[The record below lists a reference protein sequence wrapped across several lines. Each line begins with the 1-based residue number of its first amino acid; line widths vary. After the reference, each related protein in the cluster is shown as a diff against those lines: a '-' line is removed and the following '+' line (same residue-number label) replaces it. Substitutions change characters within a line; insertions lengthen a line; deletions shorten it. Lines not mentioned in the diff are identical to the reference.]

1 MAPGTLTE
9 LAGES
14 TLNTKFVR
22 DVDER
27 PKVAYNEF
35 SDEIPVISLDGI
47 DEEVGGGGKRE
58 EICRKIVEACENW
71 GVFQVVDHG
80 VDIGLVE
87 DMTKLARD
95 FFDLSPEEKLRFDMS
110 GGKKGGF
117 IVSSHLQG
125 EVVQDW
131 REIVTYFSYPIRN
144 RDYSRWPTKPEGWV
158 KVTEQ
163 YSEKLMSLAC
173 KLLEVLSEA
182 MGLEKEVLTKA
193 CVDMDQKIVVNYYPK
208 CPQPDLT
215 LGLKR
220 HTDPGTITLLLQD
233 QVGGLQATR
242 DNGKTWIT
250 VQPVEGAF
258 VVNLGDHGHYLS
270 NGRFKNADH
279 QAVVNSNSSRLS
291 IATFQNP
298 APEATVYPLKVRE
311 GEKPILEEPITF
323 AEMYKRKMGRDIEL
337 ARLKKLAKEEHV
349 HKEDAIAKPLEEDAI
364 AKPQDQIIAKPQDQI
379 IAKPLDQTIAKP
391 LDQTVAKPIDQII
404 AKPLDQIIA

>member
-1 MAPGTLTE
+1 MAPAKTLTH
-9 LAGES
+9 LAEQKTLES
-14 TLNTKFVR
+14 SFVR
-22 DVDER
+22 DEDER
-27 PKVAYNEF
+27 PKVAYNQF
-35 SDEIPVISLDGI
+35 SDVIPVISLAGINDADG
-47 DEEVGGGGKRE
+47 RRA
-58 EICRKIVEACENW
+58 EICKKIVEACEDW
-71 GVFQVVDHG
+71 GIFQVVDHG
-80 VDIGLVE
+80 VD
-87 DMTKLARD
+87 TKLISEMTSLARE
-95 FFDLSPEEKLRFDMS
+95 FFALPPDEKLRFDMS

-125 EVVQDW
+125 EAVQNW

-144 RDYSRWPTKPEGWV
+144 RDYSRWPDKPEGWME
-158 KVTEQ
+158 VTKK
-163 YSEKLMSLAC
+163 YSEDLMGLAC

-182 MGLEKEVLTKA
+182 MGLEKEALTKA
-193 CVDMDQKIVVNYYPK
+193 CVDMDQKVVVNYYPK

-258 VVNLGDHGHYLS
+258 VVNLGDHGHFLS

-298 APEATVYPLKVRE
+298 APDAIVYPLKVEE
-311 GEKPILEEPITF
+311 GEKPVMEEPITF
-323 AEMYKRKMGRDIEL
+323 AEMYRRKMSKDLEL
-337 ARLKKLAKEEHV
+337 ANLKKLAKERQHLQDLDN
-349 HKEDAIAKPLEEDAI
+349 KNKLE
-364 AKPQDQIIAKPQDQI
+364 
-379 IAKPLDQTIAKP
+379 
-391 LDQTVAKPIDQII
+391 
-404 AKPLDQIIA
+404 AKPLDQILA